1 MSNRERFDL
10 CFHPFSRR
18 RGEYVCSIYVFLCK
32 ERFKPQHERVTVE
45 RCKATFSQVSFAFLA
60 FLTEA
65 VQ

>member
-1 MSNRERFDL
+1 MFSSVFSASGRICLQYL
-10 CFHPFSRR
+10 C
-18 RGEYVCSIYVFLCK
+18 FLCK
-32 ERFKPQHERVTVE
+32 ERFKPQHTFSVTVE

>member
-1 MSNRERFDL
+1 MFSSVFSASGRICLQYL
-10 CFHPFSRR
+10 C
-18 RGEYVCSIYVFLCK
+18 FLCK
-32 ERFKPQHERVTVE
+32 ERFEPQHERVTVE